1 MGMALRNK
9 LFFMIVFFMIFSQIP
24 NIIQLNFIGAFLGK
38 DLSIYPILFSFLYY
52 AWKIKKEKTSL
63 QVNDNTTKI
72 FVCYIGLYVIVVFIS
87 FIHGLIIYPYYDA
100 ILEGPVDQIEK
111 LPAVYQILQGIG
123 ILISEKALLEFWM
136 FARLIKGFII
146 ESFWFFSVPLLIY
159 SWFRKDAH
167 TGITILHKAVI
178 WACIVVCLYGL
189 LDIAYLSGSTVAES
203 ILTYL
208 NPLVHDIKSE
218 GTWWPPLLWKGQLR
232 SLFAEPSYYG
242 IFMAFAMPWI
252 WYSLLKIERRKK
264 KVAFSLLLFAVL
276 FELFL
281 TKARTANAL
290 LIGELILLV
299 FFTIWYRNKSFVKN
313 TVLIAI
319 ITLFSFTLATFSIGC
334 MPGSPSSTGSMGYD
348 EVSIDE
354 MGSYLQDNL
363 GSLSS
368 STQRSNRSR
377 YSILQTSIAIGKDYP
392 IFGVG
397 KGLRNAYIPDYL
409 PVEALAGN
417 EIQGWIHDQKEK
429 GILRSGFPALGEYY
443 TRFAETGILGLLVYL
458 LPSFYLFVQLL
469 KRLKS
474 TAVSLDQKEE
484 TIFFLLSW
492 MGIMASGLGDNL
504 SVTCCYWILIG
515 IGYALIL
522 PDKSGSFIK
531 INGNRE

>member
-1 MGMALRNK
+1 MKIELRNK
-9 LFFMIVFFMIFSQIP
+9 LFFVIVFCTIFSQIP
-24 NIIQLNFIGAFLGK
+24 SAIQLKFLGSFLGK
-38 DLSIYPILFSFLYY
+38 DLSLYPILFALVYY
-52 AWKIKKEKTSL
+52 AWKLKKDDIALEMNNIVIKL
-63 QVNDNTTKI
+63 FAYYVG
-72 FVCYIGLYVIVVFIS
+72 FYVIVTLIS
-87 FIHGLIIYPYYDA
+87 FIHGLIIYPYYNA
-100 ILEGPVDQIEK
+100 ILEGPADQIEK
-111 LPAVYQILQGIG
+111 LPMVYQFLQGHG

-146 ESFWFFSVPLLIY
+146 ECFWFFSVPLLIY
-159 SWFRKDAH
+159 FWFRKDAH
-167 TGITILHKAVI
+167 TGIKILHKAVI
-178 WACIVVCLYGL
+178 WACIVVCIYGF
-189 LDIAYLSGSTVAES
+189 LDIAYLSGSTIAES

-208 NPLVHDIKSE
+208 NPLVHDIKSG

-252 WYSLLKIERRKK
+252 WYSLLKVKGWKK
-264 KVAFSLLLFAVL
+264 KTAFSLLLFAVL

-290 LIGELILLV
+290 LIGELILLTFV
-299 FFTIWYRNKSFVKN
+299 TIWYRNKVFVKN
-313 TVLIAI
+313 TVLIAM
-319 ITLFSFTLATFSIGC
+319 ITLFSFTLATFSIGY
-334 MPGSPSSTGSMGYD
+334 MPGSPSASGSMGYN
-348 EVSIDE
+348 EAGIDE
-354 MGSYLQDNL
+354 MGSYLQDNV

-392 IFGVG
+392 ILGVG

-409 PVEALAGN
+409 PAEALAGN
-417 EIQGWIHDQKEK
+417 EIQRWIHDQKEK
-429 GILRSGFPALGEYY
+429 GILKSGFPALGEYY

-474 TAVSLDQKEE
+474 TAVSSDQKEK

-492 MGIMASGLGDNL
+492 IGIMASGLGDNL

-522 PDKSGSFIK
+522 PDKKEQIS
-531 INGNRE
+531 